1 MRASQRNRPADTQR
15 SAARG
20 LVLASLALVAGI
32 ALAADKGKTPRT
44 IKDLEGRQVEVR
56 VEQKV
61 QADAAQAMRS
71 YRQFL
76 ELHKADPARRA
87 EAMRR
92 LADLNLEASE
102 IESSERALGGGSNM
116 QPVQAAEA
124 VKLYNLLLET
134 YPEYERNDGVLYQL
148 ARAYE
153 SNNQG
158 RQALRTLDQL
168 VTRFPQSRLV
178 DEAQFRRGEILF
190 SDKRYADAERAY
202 AEVTRRGEASTFYE
216 QSLYKRGWSLF
227 KQARNEESL
236 EVFALLMDRKLL
248 DPASRAVVV
257 DVAKLSRPDRELIDD
272 TFRVTSITFSYL
284 DGAQSVDE
292 FIARR
297 NVPAYAHLVYSA
309 LGDLYLDKERFQDA
323 AETYEAYVKRDP
335 LAVQAPLLQVRA
347 IEAYRKGG
355 FTSLVLEGKEN
366 FVERYGFGAPFWKGR
381 DPRQHPQVVA
391 EIRTSVKELARHY
404 HSTAQKDKDK
414 SRKETGYAQA
424 ARWYRSYLQWFPQ
437 EAEAAETNFL
447 LAEALFESRQFRE
460 ATAEYER
467 TSYSY
472 PPHAKSAESGY
483 AALLSYEQH
492 EKALAGAEK
501 AAWHQQFVEAGLK
514 FAAAYPNHEEVP
526 AVLTRSARELFELK
540 DLDRAVYTAQRVLAL
555 SPPVNP
561 AQRRTA
567 LTVIAHSRF
576 DQQRYADAEKA
587 YLALRAAI
595 PADDKEQAAITE
607 KLAASVYRQAEEKQ
621 AAGNATGAVDDFLRV
636 ARVAPD
642 STIRRNAEYDAAVAL
657 INLKSWPRAIEVLEG
672 FRRNHPKDTLV
683 PEATRSLAVA
693 YIETKQHGKAAV
705 ELERIADGTDDPVEF
720 RREALWRAA
729 DLYAKAGD
737 TAGSRRGY
745 EKFITRFPAP
755 LDPAIDAR
763 QKLADMA
770 EQARDTETRDRWL
783 RDIIETDRKAG
794 PARTVRS
801 KYLAAKATL
810 HFAQPAGQEF
820 AAIRLTAP
828 LKKTLAA
835 KRKAMEKALEAYGRA
850 AEYGVAE
857 VTTAAT
863 YSMAELYRVLAR
875 DLLESERPKSLKAAD
890 ELEQYTILLEEQAFP
905 FEEKAIEIHE
915 ANAARTRDAVYDEW
929 VRRSFEVL
937 AKLKPARYAKAE
949 IGADY
954 TREMR

>member
-1 MRASQRNRPADTQR
+1 MRVGQRNQQPSLQR
-15 SAARG
+15 SLSRELTA
-20 LVLASLALVAGI
+20 LVCVALVAGV
-32 ALAADKGKTPRT
+32 AFAADRDKNPRT

-92 LADLNLEASE
+92 LADLNLEAGE
-102 IESSERALGGGSNM
+102 IESAERTLGGASNM

-134 YPEYERNDGVLYQL
+134 YPAYERNDGVLYQL

-153 SNNQG
+153 SNNQTK
-158 RQALRTLDQL
+158 QALRTLDQL
-168 VTRFPQSRLV
+168 VARFPRSRLL

-190 SDKRYADAERAY
+190 SDKRYGDAERAY
-202 AEVTRRGEASTFYE
+202 AEVTTRGEASTFYE
-216 QSLYKRGWSLF
+216 QSLYKRGWALF

-236 EVFALLMDRKLL
+236 EIFAVLMDRKLL

-257 DVAKLSRPDRELIDD
+257 DMAKLSRPDRELLDD

-292 FIARR
+292 FVARR
-297 NVPAYAHLVYSA
+297 NVPAYSHLVYSA

-335 LAVQAPLLQVRA
+335 LGVQAPLLQVRA

-355 FTSLVLEGKEN
+355 FTSLVLTGKQN
-366 FVERYGFGAPFWKGR
+366 FVERYGFGAAFWKGR
-381 DPRQHPQVVA
+381 DPKQYPQVVA
-391 EIRTSVKELARHY
+391 EVRTSVKELARHY
-404 HSTAQKDKDK
+404 HSTAQK
-414 SRKETGYAQA
+414 SRKEGDYAQA

-437 EAEAAETNFL
+437 EAESAETNFL
-447 LAEALFESRQFRE
+447 LAEALYESRQFRD

-472 PPHAKSAESGY
+472 PPHARSAESGY

-492 EKALAGAEK
+492 EKVLAGAEK
-501 AAWHQQFVEAGLK
+501 TTWHRQFVEAGLK
-514 FAAAYPNHEEVP
+514 FAAAYPAHKEVP
-526 AVLTRSARELFELK
+526 AVLTRSAKELFELK

-555 SPPVNP
+555 SPPVD
-561 AQRRTA
+561 AEKRRTT
-567 LTVIAHSRF
+567 LSVIAHSRF

-595 PADDKEQAAITE
+595 PANDREQAAITE
-607 KLAASVYRQAEEKQ
+607 KLAAAVYKQAEEKQ
-621 AAGNATGAVDDFLRV
+621 AAGNAAGAVDDFLRV

-657 INLKSWPRAIEVLEG
+657 VNLKSWPRAIEVLEG
-672 FRRNHPKDTLV
+672 FRRNHPKDSLV
-683 PEATRSLAVA
+683 PEATRTLAVA
-693 YIETKQHGKAAV
+693 YMETKQPGKAAV
-705 ELERIADGTDDPVEF
+705 ELERMADGTDEPLEF
-720 RREALWRAA
+720 RREALWRAS
-729 DLYAKAGD
+729 DLYLKAGD
-737 TAGSRRGY
+737 APAARRGY

-755 LDPAIDAR
+755 LDPAIEAR

-770 EQARDTETRDRWL
+770 QQARDTGTRDRWL
-783 RDIIETDRKAG
+783 RDIIDTDSKAAAG
-794 PARTVRS
+794 RTERS

-810 HFAQPAGQEF
+810 HFAQPVGDEF

-850 AEYGVAE
+850 AQYGVAE

-863 YSMAELYRVLAR
+863 YSMAELYRVLAK
-875 DLLESERPKSLKAAD
+875 DLMESERPKSLKAAD

-929 VRRSFEVL
+929 VRRSFDVL

-949 IGADY
+949 IGADF